1 MSLELQ
7 VCSYYDGNLAVLLS
21 DWNNGEPE
29 PWGDLTVNLGMTMEK
44 NCALLDIN
52 QLGEEI
58 QTWVEKNRLGTPT
71 GRMERSGFVVYPEYR
86 FNPERLKELDDKGY
100 AEYTAMLEKQKSSKQ
115 KEPER

>member
-1 MSLELQ
+1 MQRKGPFRTVLDRRKVSLELQ

-44 NCALLDIN
+44 NCAFLDIN

-58 QTWVEKNRLGTPT
+58 QTWVEKIVWGL
-71 GRMERSGFVVYPEYR
+71 
-86 FNPERLKELDDKGY
+86 LQ
-100 AEYTAMLEKQKSSKQ
+100 AEWNAADLSFIRNTALI
-115 KEPER
+115 RNG

>member
-44 NCALLDIN
+44 NCAFLDIN

-58 QTWVEKNRLGTPT
+58 QTWVEKIVWGLPQ
-71 GRMERSGFVVYPEYR
+71 
-86 FNPERLKELDDKGY
+86 
-100 AEYTAMLEKQKSSKQ
+100 AEWNAADLSFIRNTALI
-115 KEPER
+115 RNG